1 MSTGTLPSEWTWRAN
16 AVFASDRSAGVASWA
31 LRPALRGSVDYM
43 YFSHSRRLSGRRLGR
58 WLMSKRERNAE
69 RSLRNS
75 ARVRSTGNAR
85 TLRTRRKIT
94 GCGWRG
100 RDVKYDDRPRQ
111 PKPRHLTDNQ
121 MQTAPDRA
129 AYGERAHAF
138 YVHYVY
144 LLTDD
149 GWQVASRVRERRGE
163 PFYLTEYE
171 SLVDVLV
178 DHDRQPQS
186 PEDVF
191 DDLERKVTS
200 LAEME
205 RQGRGP

>member
-1 MSTGTLPSEWTWRAN
+1 MSTHATI
-16 AVFASDRSAGVASWA
+16 GVEKAD
-31 LRPALRGSVDYM
+31 GSVDYM
-43 YFSHSRRLSGRRLGR
+43 YFHSDGYPDGLGR
-58 WLMSKRERNAE
+58 WLLSKRNAE
-69 RSLRNS
+69 RSLRNMFD
-75 ARVRSTGNAR
+75 
-85 TLRTRRKIT
+85 
-94 GCGWRG
+94 RG
-100 RDVKYDDRPRQ
+100 RWNTQEDYRLWLARRDKYDAFPRQ